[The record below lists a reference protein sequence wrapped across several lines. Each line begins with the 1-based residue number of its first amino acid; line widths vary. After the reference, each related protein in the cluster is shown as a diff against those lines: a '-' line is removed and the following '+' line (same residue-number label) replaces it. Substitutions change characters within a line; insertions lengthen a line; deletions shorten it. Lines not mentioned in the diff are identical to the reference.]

1 MPQRTT
7 IHLGIVIGGQVVRWY
22 SDPYTTMPK
31 AVVNATDFYWLPTNR
46 LATAS
51 SNSASR
57 SSSETAFKW
66 PDR

>member
-7 IHLGIVIGGQVVRWY
+7 IHLGTVIGGQVVRWY

-46 LATAS
+46 LV
-51 SNSASR
+51 
-57 SSSETAFKW
+57 ELGEQIII
-66 PDR
+66 